1 MGSDLAGLLGD
12 LQSAHNLKLIAVVG
26 ADGLM
31 VESAAAHDCDA
42 EAVSAVAANGLLM
55 MSELG
60 QELGDG
66 AAEVTTLEYSNHTVL
81 LSPLDSDNLLVLATD
96 GKSQNLGQL
105 RIMMR
110 RSGDRI
116 REAFNSSVN
125 NY

>member
-1 MGSDLAGLLGD
+1 MGTDLAGLLAD

-31 VESAAAHDCDA
+31 VESAAGHDCDA

-66 AAEVTTLEYSNHTVL
+66 DAEVTTLEYSNHTVL
-81 LSPLDSDNLLVLATD
+81 LSPLDPDNLLVLATD

-116 REAFNSSVN
+116 REAFNSSMN
-125 NY
+125 SY

>member
-1 MGSDLAGLLGD
+1 MGSDLSGLLSE
-12 LQSAHNLKLIAVVG
+12 LQSSHNLKLIAVVG

-31 VESAAAHDCDA
+31 VESAAGHDTDA
-42 EAVSAVAANGLLM
+42 EAISAVAANGLM
-55 MSELG
+55 MMGELG

-66 AAEVTTLEYSNHTVL
+66 AAEVTTLEYSGHTVL
-81 LSPLDSDNLLVLATD
+81 LSPLDADNLLVLVTD

-116 REAFNSSVN
+116 REAFNSSFN
-125 NY
+125 TY

>member
-1 MGSDLAGLLGD
+1 MGSDLAGLLAE

-26 ADGLM
+26 LDGLM
-31 VESAAAHDCDA
+31 IESSAAHDCDA
-42 EAVSAVAANGLLM
+42 EAISAVAANGLLM

-60 QELGDG
+60 QEIGDE
-66 AAEVTTLEYSNHTVL
+66 AAEVTTLEYSSHTVL
-81 LSPLDSDNLLVLATD
+81 LSPLDSDHLLVLVTD

-116 REAFNSSVN
+116 REAFHATMSA
-125 NY
+125 Y

>member
-1 MGSDLAGLLGD
+1 MDSDLGGLLGE
-12 LQSAHNLKLIAVVG
+12 LQSSHNLKMIAVVG

-31 VESAAAHDCDA
+31 VESAATHDCDA
-42 EAVSAVAANGLLM
+42 EAVAAVAANGLMM

-66 AAEVTTLEYSNHTVL
+66 AAEVTTLEFPNHTVL
-81 LSPLDSDNLLVLATD
+81 LSPLDSDNLLVFATD

-116 REAFNSSVN
+116 REAYN
-125 NY
+125 NQFGTY

>member
-1 MGSDLAGLLGD
+1 MGTDLGGLLGD

-31 VESAAAHDCDA
+31 VESAASHDCDA
-42 EAVSAVAANGLLM
+42 EAISAVAANGLLM

-66 AAEVTTLEYSNHTVL
+66 DAEVTTLEYANHTVL

-96 GKSQNLGQL
+96 GKTQNLGQL

-116 REAFNSSVN
+116 REAFNSSMN
-125 NY
+125 QY

>member
-12 LQSAHNLKLIAVVG
+12 LQASHNLKMIAVVG
-26 ADGLM
+26 GDGLM
-31 VESAAAHDCDA
+31 VESATSQDCDA

-60 QELGDG
+60 QELGEGSAD
-66 AAEVTTLEYSNHTVL
+66 VTTLEYPAHTVL
-81 LSPLDSDNLLVLATD
+81 LTPLDSDNLLILVTD
-96 GKSQNLGQL
+96 GKSVNLGQL

-116 REAFNSSVN
+116 REVFNSTMGA
-125 NY
+125 Y

>member
-1 MGSDLAGLLGD
+1 MDSELSRLLAD
-12 LQSAHNLKLIAVVG
+12 LQAAHNLKLIAVVG

-31 VESAAAHDCDA
+31 VDSAAGHGCDA
-42 EAVSAVAANGLLM
+42 EAVAAVAANGLMM

-66 AAEVTTLEYSNHTVL
+66 AAEITTLEYSQHTVL
-81 LSPLDSDNLLVLATD
+81 LAPLDADNLLVLATD
-96 GKSQNLGQL
+96 GRAQNLGQL

-116 REAFNSSVN
+116 REAYSTSMGAF
-125 NY
+125 